1 MRRRLLAGAVATG
14 LLVLACRGGDATPR
28 PTPTLLPPALDP
40 RLHLIGEGSV
50 ALDVPP
56 NGRQTV
62 EPLGLAQAFGAPP
75 PCAQF
80 VFLFRWRLH
89 GQAEVRWESQLRGA
103 TVLVGSGNEGS
114 ASVGC
119 MVIEAVNE
127 SDRRVTGDLRYFLAE
142 AR

>member
-1 MRRRLLAGAVATG
+1 VSRLLLAGAVSMA
-14 LLVLACRGGDATPR
+14 LIALACRGEERAPR

-50 ALDVPP
+50 SLDVPP
-56 NGRQTV
+56 NGRQIV
-62 EPLGLAQAFGAPP
+62 EPLALAQAFGAPP

-80 VFLFRWRLH
+80 VFLFRWRLD
-89 GQAEVRWESQLRGA
+89 GKAEVRWEGQLRGA

-127 SDRRVTGDLRYFLAE
+127 SGRRVTGDLRYFLAE